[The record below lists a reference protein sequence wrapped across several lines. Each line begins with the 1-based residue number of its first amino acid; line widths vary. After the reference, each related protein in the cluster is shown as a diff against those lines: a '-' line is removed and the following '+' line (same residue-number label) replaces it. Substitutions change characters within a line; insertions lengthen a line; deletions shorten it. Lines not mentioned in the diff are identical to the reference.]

1 MASGQTGMTLTEE
14 ATVRKTV
21 ADSARA
27 IQATD
32 IELFRAVKPN
42 LSADEEK
49 RLRGIFKQFKSYKV
63 SVTVSSI
70 QFEGTEA
77 KVRVARQDT
86 IDGNP
91 IRLQQLLTMTRGP
104 SGWTI
109 RDIGQ

>member
-1 MASGQTGMTLTEE
+1 MTI
-14 ATVRKTV
+14 V
-21 ADSARA
+21 
-27 IQATD
+27 
-32 IELFRAVKPN
+32 
-42 LSADEEK
+42 
-49 RLRGIFKQFKSYKV
+49 
-63 SVTVSSI
+63 VSSI

-77 KVRVARQDT
+77 KVRVSRQDT